1 MIITAFLGFFSI
13 AQNDFNSTTTTT
25 TTTTITTNYDKPI
38 IASHISAFITLYAL
52 KKIFTIVT
60 TILLIF
66 FLLLL
71 FIVSICFD
79 ELNENYYNNKV
90 DSDKSIESNNIE
102 LEIKTKSDVKN
113 PVSTSFDDSV
123 SDYVD
128 LKLSEVSEKNNKDS
142 NYKPNIS

>member
-1 MIITAFLGFFSI
+1 LFFSI

-25 TTTTITTNYDKPI
+25 TNYDKPI
-38 IASHISAFITLYAL
+38 IASHTSAFITLYAL
-52 KKIFTIVT
+52 KKIYTIVT

-79 ELNENYYNNKV
+79 ELNENYYNNKA
-90 DSDKSIESNNIE
+90 DCDKNIECNNTE
-102 LEIKTKSDVKN
+102 LEIQTKSDVKN
-113 PVSTSFDDSV
+113 PVSANFDDSV
-123 SDYVD
+123 SNYID

-142 NYKPNIS
+142 NYKPDIS

>member
-1 MIITAFLGFFSI
+1 MIVTAFLGFFSI

-25 TTTTITTNYDKPI
+25 TNYDKPI
-38 IASHISAFITLYAL
+38 IASYTSAFISLYVL

-79 ELNENYYNNKV
+79 ELNENYYNNKA
-90 DSDKSIESNNIE
+90 DCDKSIEYNNTE
-102 LEIKTKSDVKN
+102 LEIKTKSNVKN
-113 PVSTSFDDSV
+113 QVSTSFDASV

-128 LKLSEVSEKNNKDS
+128 LKSSEVSEKNNKNS
-142 NYKPNIS
+142 NYKPDIS